1 VLQLS
6 RAVNVFDE
14 ALSSTIQQNK
24 AKVTYAKN
32 QFTSKIKIYQ
42 NPFQYVFDG
51 LGHLISK
58 ILITSIQYTN
68 QLDEPGVQKIC
79 RNILSLQQTLASV
92 TMSREV
98 GLDHA
103 RHYFELFYMTPEVN
117 CVHILSLYVSSITIS
132 RRSW

>member
-1 VLQLS
+1 M
-6 RAVNVFDE
+6 
-14 ALSSTIQQNK
+14 
-24 AKVTYAKN
+24 
-32 QFTSKIKIYQ
+32 
-42 NPFQYVFDG
+42 FDG

-103 RHYFELFYMTPEVN
+103 RHYFELFYMTPEVQN
-117 CVHILSLYVSSITIS
+117 ANFIGVFE
-132 RRSW
+132 

>member
-1 VLQLS
+1 
-6 RAVNVFDE
+6 VN
-14 ALSSTIQQNK
+14 L
-24 AKVTYAKN
+24 
-32 QFTSKIKIYQ
+32 
-42 NPFQYVFDG
+42 FQYVFDG

-103 RHYFELFYMTPEVN
+103 RHYFELFYMTPEVKI
-117 CVHILSLYVSSITIS
+117 VHIISLCFNHYVLLGGTGDCDGKGASVPRT
-132 RRSW
+132 RVHQRFATAAPKPG